1 MAERCAEGMREQVS
15 DVAPPVVRPAGRPGW
30 RRPLMVIVGLLALR
44 AIQAAVAAATVL
56 IVRGAHL
63 VQPAPGLRV
72 TRLAEVSPD
81 PLTSVTAFVLA
92 ALAATLAAV
101 LLPRRHLLAAF
112 AGIKAFALLAA
123 TTVTFALTGGP
134 AAPRLALAACGVS
147 LTALFWPSAR
157 DAVLRVLAALG
168 LPHPP
173 GRLGDLAVAAKI
185 AVLVLIVAV
194 PG

>member
-1 MAERCAEGMREQVS
+1 
-15 DVAPPVVRPAGRPGW
+15 
-30 RRPLMVIVGLLALR
+30 MVIVGLLALR

-63 VQPAPGLRV
+63 VQPPPGLRV

-123 TTVTFALTGGP
+123 TTVTVALTGGP
-134 AAPRLALAACGVS
+134 VAPRLALAACGVS
-147 LTALFWPSAR
+147 LTILFWPSAR